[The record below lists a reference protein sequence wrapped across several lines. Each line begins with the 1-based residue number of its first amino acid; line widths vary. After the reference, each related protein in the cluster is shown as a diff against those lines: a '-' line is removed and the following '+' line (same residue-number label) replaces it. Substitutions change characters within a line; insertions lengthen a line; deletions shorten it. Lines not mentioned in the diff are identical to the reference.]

1 MSGKDITKYGGA
13 MPPSDL
19 EARLAALRKDVVLGE
34 ERTIRLGC
42 AKTNDT
48 YIAVFKRKAEGELF
62 TVAEI
67 RNEPP
72 PKPQG
77 GVFGAFRVR
86 EEAAPEPQ
94 RFNWSEFDFAEDC
107 PGCGDG
113 SGQTRCDSCGR
124 QMCGGNARHV
134 GGKKKFF
141 CHPSCGASF
150 FTRAATSVSADTC
163 SNPALPAPE
172 RPKML
177 SAPRLRLSGPRK

>member
-1 MSGKDITKYGGA
+1 MSGKDMTKYGGA

-42 AKTNDT
+42 TKTNDT

-67 RNEPP
+67 RKEPP

-86 EEAAPEPQ
+86 EQAAP
-94 RFNWSEFDFAEDC
+94 
-107 PGCGDG
+107 
-113 SGQTRCDSCGR
+113 
-124 QMCGGNARHV
+124 
-134 GGKKKFF
+134 
-141 CHPSCGASF
+141 
-150 FTRAATSVSADTC
+150 ATI
-163 SNPALPAPE
+163 PATAP
-172 RPKML
+172 
-177 SAPRLRLSGPRK
+177 SAPPST